1 MTHMAPNIMIMR
13 DAGEYLIQYSML
25 FKLFLHVVT
34 YFLVPTTTQVLA
46 TAIAS
51 HIKFPTFMQL
61 ALMMSAYENSE

>member
-1 MTHMAPNIMIMR
+1 
-13 DAGEYLIQYSML
+13 ML